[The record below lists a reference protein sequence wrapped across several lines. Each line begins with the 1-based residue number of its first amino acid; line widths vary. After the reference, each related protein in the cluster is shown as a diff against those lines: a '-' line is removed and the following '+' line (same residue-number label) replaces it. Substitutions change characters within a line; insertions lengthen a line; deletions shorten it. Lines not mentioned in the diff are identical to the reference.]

1 MVRLWRFQ
9 GLRERAMLYVAVL
22 ALVVFIAA
30 CFASYSFGVYRG
42 YYEGTVDQYNLDCRR
57 GFKD

>member
-1 MVRLWRFQ
+1 
-9 GLRERAMLYVAVL
+9 MLYVAVL